1 VAGGRRRLASATRR
15 RPRRLPGAHRAE
27 DFLAGTASC
36 RVLVDDVD
44 GLYAELAAPA
54 SCIPPTGRPV
64 DTDYGTREFA
74 TLDVDGNL
82 ITFYRRG

>member
-1 VAGGRRRLASATRR
+1 MMSTICTPRWP
-15 RPRRLPGAHRAE
+15 RPG
-27 DFLAGTASC
+27 
-36 RVLVDDVD
+36 VLH
-44 GLYAELAAPA
+44 
-54 SCIPPTGRPV
+54 PTDRGSPV